1 MKRLSKA
8 LHIAPLMRYS
18 DEHFRVLLHAIAP
31 NAITYTEMATF
42 NEILHRS
49 RKAHRVAPEEGPVI
63 LQLGGADPDQLAK
76 CVAKAQDWGYAG
88 VDLNVGCPSLKVM
101 AMEAGVCLL
110 RKPHLV
116 HDCVQAMMEATDLP
130 VSVKTRIG
138 IDDEESY
145 AFIHGFIDTVQKS
158 GLKTFTLHARKAWT
172 QGVSPKQNRNVPPLN
187 YERVF
192 ALKRAFPDLTFHLNG
207 GLTSWEMIEPLIGH
221 VDGVMLGRMAID
233 DPWAIRI
240 VDKGLFGDSQRLS
253 KAEVLEEYL
262 GYCQRKTQEGVS
274 LRLLLRHLFGL
285 VSGSKGAKAWRRSI
299 QEQIQSNHLSMDV
312 LVSQLLD

>member
-18 DEHFRVLLHAIAP
+18 DAHFRVLLHAIAP
-31 NAITYTEMATF
+31 NASTYTEMATF
-42 NEILHRS
+42 NEILQGS
-49 RKAHRVAPEEGPVI
+49 RKAHVVEPEEGPVI

-76 CVAKAQDWGYAG
+76 CAAKAQAWGYAG
-88 VDLNVGCPSLKVM
+88 IDLNVGCPSLKVM

-110 RKPHLV
+110 RRPHLV
-116 HDCVQAMMEATDLP
+116 HDCVKAMLEATNLP

-145 AFIHGFIDTVQKS
+145 AFIHGFIEIVQKS

-192 ALKRAFPDLTFHLNG
+192 ALKRAFPKLAFHLNG
-207 GLTSWEMIEPLIGH
+207 GLTCWEQVEPLIDQ
-221 VDGVMLGRMAID
+221 VDGVMLGRLAID
-233 DPWAIRI
+233 DPWKIRRI
-240 VDKGLFGDSQRLS
+240 DEGLFGESLRLS
-253 KAEVLEEYL
+253 KSVVLAQYL
-262 GYCQRKTQEGVS
+262 DYCHRKSAQGVP
-274 LRLLLRHLFGL
+274 LRLLLRHLFGF
-285 VSGSKGAKAWRRSI
+285 VSGAKGAKAWRRSI
-299 QEQIQSNHLSMDV
+299 QEQIQANCLSIDT
-312 LVSQLLD
+312 LEKQLLG